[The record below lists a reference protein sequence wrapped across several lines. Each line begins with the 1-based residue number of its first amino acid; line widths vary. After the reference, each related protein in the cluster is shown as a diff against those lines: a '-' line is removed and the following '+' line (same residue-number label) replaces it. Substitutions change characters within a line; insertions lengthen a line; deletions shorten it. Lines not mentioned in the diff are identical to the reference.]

1 MLAET
6 NDEEAQKFDSMLQS
20 KQDEIMLES
29 LKVKFFPLG
38 LITCYAVVNRQE
50 EVSTQPPEGLL
61 PQQALQWNP

>member
-29 LKVKFFPLG
+29 LKVKFLIG
-38 LITCYAVVNRQE
+38 LITCCDLVNWQE
-50 EVSTQPPEGLL
+50 EVLAQPLERFI
-61 PQQALQWNP
+61 A

>member
-29 LKVKFFPLG
+29 LKVKFLIG
-38 LITCYAVVNRQE
+38 LITCCDLVN
-50 EVSTQPPEGLL
+50 
-61 PQQALQWNP
+61 

>member
-6 NDEEAQKFDSMLQS
+6 NDEEAQKFDNMLQS

-38 LITCYAVVNRQE
+38 LITCYAVVN
-50 EVSTQPPEGLL
+50 
-61 PQQALQWNP
+61 